1 MAHTKELFLTGRNL
15 NAERAERIGLVH
27 EVVADDQL
35 ERAAVELAAE
45 VAANA
50 PLSMKGNKHAIKLLN
65 ANPVLSEQQE
75 QGLIALRESCFAS
88 EDFREGIRAFAEK
101 RRPDWTGR

>member
-1 MAHTKELFLTGRNL
+1 M
-15 NAERAERIGLVH
+15 
-27 EVVADDQL
+27 VADEEL
-35 ERAAVELAAE
+35 EEAAIELAAE

-50 PLSMKGNKHAIKLLN
+50 PLSMKGNKQAIELLN

-75 QGLIALRESCFAS
+75 RGLVALRESCFAS

-101 RRPDWTGR
+101 RKPELDGTLSCATPPRSELAWRPPTR